1 MVDNNTSDRKKQTP
15 PPPEES
21 KNDTPPPASGSPDK
35 KEEEEE
41 FGSNYAFGQF
51 LRRRVCA
58 SRCDGS
64 GCGCQKEDR
73 RRRGIQQLLKA
84 GGYKLL
90 NLGRAVCRGQGR
102 LDV

>member
-1 MVDNNTSDRKKQTP
+1 MADNNTSDQKKQTP
-15 PPPEES
+15 PPLEES

-41 FGSNYAFGQF
+41 FGSNYTFGN
-51 LRRRVCA
+51 
-58 SRCDGS
+58 SS

-84 GGYKLL
+84 GSI
-90 NLGRAVCRGQGR
+90 N
-102 LDV
+102 